1 MVYKCKQVD
10 SEDHHFRSLVKA
22 LDAELAGYNGEKD
35 EFYTQFNSIQYIKN
49 AILVLDENDLP
60 LACGAFKK
68 YADDTVEIKRMYV
81 HPDHRRHGLASTVLT
96 QLERWAKE
104 LGFEYALLE
113 TGEFLSGTVA
123 FYKKCGYSII
133 PNYDQYV
140 GIDGSICFK
149 KTL

>member
-1 MVYKCKQVD
+1 
-10 SEDHHFRSLVKA
+10 
-22 LDAELAGYNGEKD
+22 
-35 EFYTQFNSIQYIKN
+35 
-49 AILVLDENDLP
+49 LDENDLP

-68 YADDTVEIKRMYV
+68 YADDIVEIKRMYV

-113 TGEFLSGTVA
+113 TGEFLPGTVA

-140 GIDGSICFK
+140 GIEGSICFK